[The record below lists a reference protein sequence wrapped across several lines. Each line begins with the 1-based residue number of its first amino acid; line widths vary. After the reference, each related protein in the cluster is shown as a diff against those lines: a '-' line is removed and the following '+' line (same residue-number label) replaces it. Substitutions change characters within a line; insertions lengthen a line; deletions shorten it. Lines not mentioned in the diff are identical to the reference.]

1 MIAGEEREKKKKRQN
16 KKIHAIPRVLD
27 CKNLIIGLPKKK
39 KSAVKGACHQTL
51 ARRDGSEVKLGVD
64 VPYGPMS
71 EIVGSGWS
79 RLGRGLDRIDVLT

>member
-39 KSAVKGACHQTL
+39 RAL
-51 ARRDGSEVKLGVD
+51 
-64 VPYGPMS
+64 
-71 EIVGSGWS
+71 
-79 RLGRGLDRIDVLT
+79 